1 MSFPRGTEMFQ
12 FPRFAFGTY
21 GFSSKYLHGPSSIPA
36 LPRPSLAGRNRKGH
50 GMAKVEGGFPHSEI
64 QGSKPVRGS
73 PRLIAAY
80 HVLHRLSAPRHPP
93 DTLMTL
99 DHSHHRCPP
108 GARTCA
114 SAGRDIDARHHN
126 RDATGPPTGW
136 TQDLCF
142 QTCPRRGAVRLP
154 VTALHL
160 ARPVSR
166 RKRRCSGI
174 GPRGSGRFG
183 KLRLPRGRTL
193 GSDTFTL
200 HDVEQHAPAKA
211 RAMRRL
217 DGPAANSCFCGRA
230 LEPRCRGL
238 RFRSTVPLRPT
249 ARGDGGARRDRT
261 DDLMLAKHALYRLSY
276 CPDGHQ
282 LRCRPRINPQPRAPA
297 SDWWAWEDSNFRPHA
312 YQARALTN

>member
-1 MSFPRGTEMFQ
+1 
-12 FPRFAFGTY
+12 
-21 GFSSKYLHGPSSIPA
+21 
-36 LPRPSLAGRNRKGH
+36 
-50 GMAKVEGGFPHSEI
+50 
-64 QGSKPVRGS
+64 
-73 PRLIAAY
+73 
-80 HVLHRLSAPRHPP
+80 
-93 DTLMTL
+93 MTL

-108 GARTCA
+108 GEPESSPTRQ
-114 SAGRDIDARHHN
+114 GGDIDARHHN

-200 HDVEQHAPAKA
+200 HDVEQHAPA
-211 RAMRRL
+211 
-217 DGPAANSCFCGRA
+217 
-230 LEPRCRGL
+230 
-238 RFRSTVPLRPT
+238 
-249 ARGDGGARRDRT
+249 
-261 DDLMLAKHALYRLSY
+261 
-276 CPDGHQ
+276 
-282 LRCRPRINPQPRAPA
+282 
-297 SDWWAWEDSNFRPHA
+297 
-312 YQARALTN
+312 